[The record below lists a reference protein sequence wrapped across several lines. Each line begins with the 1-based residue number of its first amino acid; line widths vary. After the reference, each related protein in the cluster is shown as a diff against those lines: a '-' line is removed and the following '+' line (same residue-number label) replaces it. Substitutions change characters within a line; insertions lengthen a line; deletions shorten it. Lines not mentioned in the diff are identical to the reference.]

1 MCFAFS
7 SAFTAL
13 YHLELLS
20 GALDVSTTFW
30 NSELATGSQNSFI
43 SSFICIEKTQDG
55 AGGKMSTSYPL
66 SKTEISKSRLF
77 DPGKFPSDLW
87 NSTYQNWNPP
97 SSPFL
102 SILLYHVFYLV
113 RYNQHSPGCPRPGS
127 HSSQMLPPFLI
138 PAVIPISVDSASQVS
153 LDLHLLFF
161 LHCYCPFLGLLHND
175 ISLLFSFQ

>member
-1 MCFAFS
+1 MRAGHNSLHLIAMCFAFS

-138 PAVIPISVDSASQVS
+138 PAVIQFLLI
-153 LDLHLLFF
+153 LHPRYPWTYIRFSS
-161 LHCYCPFLGLLHND
+161 CTATAPF
-175 ISLLFSFQ
+175 